1 MRRRSTAPITGCTMD
16 ELLRIA
22 KVPAISTAPGATVL
36 EVCALMIKESVGAVL
51 VLDEKGALVGIFSER
66 DVVGRIVVAQRDPAT
81 TLVSEVMTRNVATAR
96 TGLTLDQ
103 AMATMHHGRFRHLP
117 LVNDKNEVVGVLSVR
132 HLLRDRVDQLDRRA
146 SDLLAYISAD
156 GPGG

>member
-1 MRRRSTAPITGCTMD
+1 MD

-22 KVPAISTAPGATVL
+22 KVPAVTTSPNATVH
-36 EVCALMIKESVGAVL
+36 EVCLLMLQERVGAV
-51 VLDEKGALVGIFSER
+51 VVVDEKGTLVGIFSER
-66 DVVGRIVVAQRDPAT
+66 DVVGRVVIPRRDVDT
-81 TLVSEVMTRNVATAR
+81 TLVSEVMTPDVSTAR
-96 TGLTLDQ
+96 SGLTIDQ
-103 AMATMHHGRFRHLP
+103 AMATMHQGRFRHLP